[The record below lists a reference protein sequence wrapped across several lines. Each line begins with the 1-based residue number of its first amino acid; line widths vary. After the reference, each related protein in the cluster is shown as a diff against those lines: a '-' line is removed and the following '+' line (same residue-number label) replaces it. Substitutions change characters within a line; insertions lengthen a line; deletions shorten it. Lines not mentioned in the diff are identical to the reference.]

1 MKTFGYVSHFY
12 NRSLQIFLS
21 LHNEGFPKI
30 KVKLRRQNHFRPWI
44 TLGIRK
50 SSKREPGLYEKHLET
65 RTAQNESQYKAYKNI
80 FQTIKRKSQRNFYSQ
95 KILEHK
101 NKFKKME
108 YYEGGNRQN
117 KSVSRQPTKL
127 VINQNDVTNEIGIA
141 NQFNK
146 FFTNTGPEFAK
157 KIPTASRTFE
167 RFLSRID
174 TTMPADPITIN
185 ELKETF
191 FP

>member
-65 RTAQNESQYKAYKNI
+65 RTAQKSHS
-80 FQTIKRKSQRNFYSQ
+80 IKHTKTY
-95 KILEHK
+95 
-101 NKFKKME
+101 FK
-108 YYEGGNRQN
+108 Q
-117 KSVSRQPTKL
+117 
-127 VINQNDVTNEIGIA
+127 
-141 NQFNK
+141 
-146 FFTNTGPEFAK
+146 
-157 KIPTASRTFE
+157 
-167 RFLSRID
+167 
-174 TTMPADPITIN
+174 
-185 ELKETF
+185 
-191 FP
+191 